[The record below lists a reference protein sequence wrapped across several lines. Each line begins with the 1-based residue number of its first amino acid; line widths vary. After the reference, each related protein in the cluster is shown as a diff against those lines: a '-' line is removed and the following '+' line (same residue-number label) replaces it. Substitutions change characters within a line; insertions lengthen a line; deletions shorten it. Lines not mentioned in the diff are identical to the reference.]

1 MNKLPQ
7 GSADE
12 FLLINRPKRKNKKSM
27 VVDSSKAQKG
37 VKSSYQLASLSPE
50 QKQKIKD
57 YKDQKGRI
65 L

>member
-1 MNKLPQ
+1 
-7 GSADE
+7 
-12 FLLINRPKRKNKKSM
+12 M